1 MCNNGFK
8 VARQTFSILSHFF
21 QYFSNILMNPYN
33 GNVFMVTSIM
43 NTGCTPLLNHSVCCV
58 FRVTNFHGV
67 MCVTTQYAAQSLRCE
82 TVLGAADTAQ
92 AAAVLWSFGEKGNT
106 RILDILET
114 NLH

>member
-1 MCNNGFK
+1 MELRCD
-8 VARQTFSILSHFF
+8 
-21 QYFSNILMNPYN
+21 
-33 GNVFMVTSIM
+33 
-43 NTGCTPLLNHSVCCV
+43 
-58 FRVTNFHGV
+58 
-67 MCVTTQYAAQSLRCE
+67 YAAQSLRCE